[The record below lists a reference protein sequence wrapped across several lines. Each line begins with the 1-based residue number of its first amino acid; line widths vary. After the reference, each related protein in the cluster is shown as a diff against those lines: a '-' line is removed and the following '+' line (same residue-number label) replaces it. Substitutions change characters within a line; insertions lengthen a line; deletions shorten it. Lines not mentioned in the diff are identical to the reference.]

1 MTMCGNKNYGEF
13 ELTISDGEWRGM
25 QCYMIHLTE
34 ENIDADAPKLMSI
47 IAHVSETFT
56 LLEQST
62 HEYIK
67 IPERTMDVKTL
78 IVREAG
84 KYVVQKTVSQDNCE
98 RKTLETFSTTQMEG
112 FICEACHVVLQ
123 RFFLKKGFPE
133 NAVFLTFDSETNISS
148 MSFKVLGVKELIV
161 ENRTVM
167 TKVIES
173 SLSSLMKQD
182 SLRKHFFI
190 PDGRLMLRT
199 EENSNVTLKQ
209 LQSPRS
215 LTPEQ
220 PDVMTPLNWQEDMQ
234 LFSEFLDRKDEL
246 IDEHNTYLRR
256 HPEFQAIL
264 ADFLQ
269 YLLFR
274 KPQDIFAS
282 ARNFFSGMSLFIS
295 NQDSDQ

>member
-1 MTMCGNKNYGEF
+1 MDESSEESKKTMEERQKFDFTANAAAVEFLARLSREDWRGLCFSEKLMTMCGNKNYGEF

-148 MSFKVLGVKELIV
+148 MSF
-161 ENRTVM
+161 TF
-167 TKVIES
+167 
-173 SLSSLMKQD
+173 D
-182 SLRKHFFI
+182 
-190 PDGRLMLRT
+190 
-199 EENSNVTLKQ
+199 VT
-209 LQSPRS
+209 
-215 LTPEQ
+215 
-220 PDVMTPLNWQEDMQ
+220 N
-234 LFSEFLDRKDEL
+234 
-246 IDEHNTYLRR
+246 
-256 HPEFQAIL
+256 
-264 ADFLQ
+264 
-269 YLLFR
+269 
-274 KPQDIFAS
+274 
-282 ARNFFSGMSLFIS
+282 
-295 NQDSDQ
+295 